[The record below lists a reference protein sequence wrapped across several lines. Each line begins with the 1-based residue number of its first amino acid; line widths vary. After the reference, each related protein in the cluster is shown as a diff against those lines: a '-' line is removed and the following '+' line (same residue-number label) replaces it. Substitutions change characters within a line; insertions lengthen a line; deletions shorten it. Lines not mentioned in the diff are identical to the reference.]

1 MATAYSTVYN
11 LALSKMREY
20 SFLDMYDDD
29 IYNSLSPFLQS
40 AESDFS
46 RICVEDLSDVTE
58 EGYNADLS
66 QESVEILALGVVCY
80 WSSAYV
86 ADADKLRNV
95 LGTKDYTTFSPANLL
110 NSVREMRDDLLAQY
124 HDRINRYSFLHG
136 GLIRGGAGW

>member
-46 RICVEDLSDVTE
+46 RICVEDLRSLTGERRDSCFRRCV
-58 EGYNADLS
+58 LL
-66 QESVEILALGVVCY
+66 VER
-80 WSSAYV
+80 
-86 ADADKLRNV
+86 LRC
-95 LGTKDYTTFSPANLL
+95 G
-110 NSVREMRDDLLAQY
+110 
-124 HDRINRYSFLHG
+124 
-136 GLIRGGAGW
+136 RGQTA